1 MSNNSSNSHITSA
14 LEWIKESGLL
24 AVTVVGLLIYFF
36 LSIPATLFYSRL
48 GTSPGE
54 VGLNYANLLSG
65 STFELLII
73 FIMLASAVLSGG
85 FFLAYFSM
93 LVYTLVSVPEMVLM
107 FRAPRQDRLDR
118 VLESNLRLYKRAPEF
133 FQGRKMF
140 RPAFPKSVS
149 EYETILNRRKELL
162 RIQDPTP
169 EQSAELEGIRLQLSR
184 PRGLGAILRDAYV
197 EPFIVIY
204 LGIRHRIRRLAAPF
218 TLAIVVIALPALAF
232 IQAGQVLGGHTY
244 FANNVGIFDYHA
256 DPVNVFP
263 ALPNTAPGILD
274 LQTKKLFL
282 LGQNAQYA
290 VLYSPDDHST
300 IRVPITAVII
310 SSVRG

>member
-1 MSNNSSNSHITSA
+1 MTRQITICDTRSMSNNSSNSHITSA

-133 FQGRKMF
+133 FKVVRCF
-140 RPAFPKSVS
+140 VRPSLSPF
-149 EYETILNRRKELL
+149 LN
-162 RIQDPTP
+162 
-169 EQSAELEGIRLQLSR
+169 
-184 PRGLGAILRDAYV
+184 
-197 EPFIVIY
+197 
-204 LGIRHRIRRLAAPF
+204 
-218 TLAIVVIALPALAF
+218 
-232 IQAGQVLGGHTY
+232 
-244 FANNVGIFDYHA
+244 
-256 DPVNVFP
+256 
-263 ALPNTAPGILD
+263 
-274 LQTKKLFL
+274 TKR
-282 LGQNAQYA
+282 Y
-290 VLYSPDDHST
+290 
-300 IRVPITAVII
+300 
-310 SSVRG
+310 